1 MGPRR
6 PRKAA
11 LLILLSGAR
20 RVVALMVGVSVEEHH
35 RLVGDRDQSGSFLPP
50 AVTRKAG
57 PHRET
62 HLSLHQE
69 ITPQASPEIA
79 A

>member
-20 RVVALMVGVSVEEHH
+20 RVVALMVGVSVERHH
-35 RLVGDRDQSGSFLPP
+35 RLVGRQ
-50 AVTRKAG
+50 G
-57 PHRET
+57 PE
-62 HLSLHQE
+62 
-69 ITPQASPEIA
+69 
-79 A
+79 